1 MSPRL
6 GGREATAKEVDRIVE
21 LDREACL
28 PLWRETFGIKA
39 PKRLSVEFMRRALA
53 HEVQARAFGPIAKRT
68 RRVLTSVA
76 AVPGAAGRLPVRM
89 SPGARLL
96 REWNG
101 RTHEVEVL
109 PDGYLWKGRR
119 FRSLSAVAREI
130 TGARWSGP
138 RFFGALGRR

>member
-1 MSPRL
+1 MSRRR
-6 GGREATAKEVDRIVE
+6 GNREATAEEVSRIAE
-21 LDREACL
+21 LDRVACL
-28 PLWRETFGIKA
+28 ALWREIFGMVA
-39 PKRLSVEFMRRALA
+39 PKRL
-53 HEVQARAFGPIAKRT
+53 I
-68 RRVLTSVA
+68 
-76 AVPGAAGRLPVRM
+76 
-89 SPGARLL
+89 

-138 RFFGALGRR
+138 RFFGAPGRR

>member
-1 MSPRL
+1 M
-6 GGREATAKEVDRIVE
+6 E
-21 LDREACL
+21 
-28 PLWRETFGIKA
+28 A

-53 HEVQARAFGPIAKRT
+53 HEVQARAFGPMAKRT
-68 RRVLTSVA
+68 RRVLKSVVA
-76 AVPGAAGRLPVRM
+76 DPGAARRLPVRM

-109 PDGYLWKGRR
+109 PDGYLWRGRR

-138 RFFGALGRR
+138 RFFGAPGRR

>member
-1 MSPRL
+1 MSRRR
-6 GGREATAKEVDRIVE
+6 GNREATAEEVSRIAE
-21 LDREACL
+21 LDRAGCL
-28 PLWRETFGIKA
+28 ALWRKIFGMEA

-53 HEVQARAFGPIAKRT
+53 HEAQARALGPMAGRT
-68 RRVLTSVA
+68 RRVLKAVA
-76 AVPGAAGRLPVRM
+76 SDPGAAGRLPGRM

-109 PDGYLWKGRR
+109 PDGYLWKGRC

-138 RFFGALGRR
+138 RFFGAPGRR

>member
-1 MSPRL
+1 MSRRRGSL
-6 GGREATAKEVDRIVE
+6 ESTAKEVDRIVE

-28 PLWRETFGIKA
+28 PLWREIFGMQA

-53 HEVQARAFGPIAKRT
+53 HEVQARAFDPMAKRT
-68 RRVLTSVA
+68 RRVLKA
-76 AVPGAAGRLPVRM
+76 AVSDPDGRLTGQL

-109 PDGYLWKGRR
+109 PDGYLWKDRR

-138 RFFGALGRR
+138 RFFGAPGRR